1 MKTPATLLL
10 AASALLGSVLIPAIA
25 IPQTAV
31 AQSSVSVTTS
41 RGRLGAQVITISP
54 HLRAFFGAPDNA
66 GLLVDH
72 VLPGSAAS
80 KAGLRT
86 GDVIVA
92 VNGEPTAAALD
103 IFRAL
108 ADGEKGD
115 KTTLSIVRNKK
126 ARTLSAELQ
135 ESPTSHSFS
144 WGTTTRDAPFNF
156 GQDWDPRMLF
166 RDGKNF
172 PFGPMQ
178 QGPNNKQLQERIRQL
193 EERLRKLERP
203 GRVLQKRGKVKD
215 PFAKPQGT
223 GKRL

>member
-54 HLRAFFGAPDNA
+54 SLRAFFGAPDDA

-92 VNGEPTAAALD
+92 VNGQPTAAALD

-144 WGTTTRDAPFNF
+144 WGTTQNDPFNF
-156 GQDWDPRMLF
+156 GQDWNPQTLF

-193 EERLRKLERP
+193 EERLRKLEAPKIVPR
-203 GRVLQKRGKVKD
+203 KRGKVKD
-215 PFAKPQGT
+215 PFGKPQGA